1 MYCNGTEG
9 LKSCC
14 GIDTAAKS
22 TPKHLKFD
30 PLQAKLRIMKP
41 IRLLFSAATLFIC
54 TASMAQYQWID
65 ANGRKVFSDQP
76 PPASV
81 PAKKVV
87 QQPGKTA
94 PLPVSTNA
102 DGDASAKA
110 DATPAPAAAPAVA
123 KAKPVDKELE
133 AKKKQ
138 ADDELAAKK
147 KAEQEAQT
155 KAKVENCARAKSAKA
170 SLESGLRIGQVNAK
184 GEREVMDDATK
195 AAEIKRIQGIIAE
208 DCK

>member
-1 MYCNGTEG
+1 M
-9 LKSCC
+9 
-14 GIDTAAKS
+14 
-22 TPKHLKFD
+22 KH
-30 PLQAKLRIMKP
+30 
-41 IRLLFSAATLFIC
+41 IRLLFSATTALSALLMC
-54 TASMAQYQWID
+54 TASLAQYQWID

-94 PLPVSTNA
+94 PAAATTEA
-102 DGDASAKA
+102 DAESAKT
-110 DATPAPAAAPAVA
+110 DGAPAAAPVAAPKA
-123 KAKPVDKELE
+123 KAVDKELE

-147 KAEQEAQT
+147 KAEQEAQA
-155 KAKVENCARAKSAKA
+155 KAKIENCARAKSAKA
-170 SLESGLRIGQVNAK
+170 GLDSGLRISQINAK
-184 GEREVMDDATK
+184 GEREVMDDAAK
-195 AAEIKRIQGIIAE
+195 SAEIKRIQGIIAE

>member
-1 MYCNGTEG
+1 
-9 LKSCC
+9 
-14 GIDTAAKS
+14 
-22 TPKHLKFD
+22 
-30 PLQAKLRIMKP
+30 MKP
-41 IRLLFSAATLFIC
+41 IRLLISVTTALTTLLIC
-54 TASMAQYQWID
+54 TVSMAQYQWID

-81 PAKKVV
+81 PARKIV
-87 QQPGKTA
+87 QQPVKNAIPTAISVEADTDSNAKAVAAPNTA
-94 PLPVSTNA
+94 PS
-102 DGDASAKA
+102 
-110 DATPAPAAAPAVA
+110 APAAAKV
-123 KAKPVDKELE
+123 KPIDKELE

-155 KAKVENCARAKSAKA
+155 KAKIENCARAKSAKA
-170 SLESGLRIGQVNAK
+170 GLDSGLRISQINAK

-195 AAEIKRIQGIIAE
+195 AAELKRVQSIIAE